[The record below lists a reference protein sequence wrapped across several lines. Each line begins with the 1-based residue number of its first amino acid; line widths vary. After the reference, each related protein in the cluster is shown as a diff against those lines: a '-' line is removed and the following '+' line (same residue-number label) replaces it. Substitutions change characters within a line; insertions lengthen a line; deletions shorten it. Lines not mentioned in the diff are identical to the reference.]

1 MKSQFHPERILKI
14 VALSGQRSALA
25 LLCLSSV
32 HFSLAE
38 ANSNTAASTV
48 QGNASEKIAAELR
61 ALQAKSNI
69 HTSFRVKFEQ
79 KVFSALRKKT
89 TLSVGELIFSQPRKF
104 RWEIS
109 NPGKE
114 LYINDGEWFWKY
126 VENTKHAMRL
136 PANAS
141 DLEFLDVVFQLD
153 KLPNKYSL
161 EKVNSFANDES
172 QGNSNCPNNHT
183 CVVLEP
189 LKKSGQKNISLA
201 IDQASGF
208 VSIIKIEFRNGN
220 KTNITFNSFKPGK
233 VAASSFEFTP
243 PPGTAV
249 DKR

>member
-1 MKSQFHPERILKI
+1 MKSQFFRERIFKL
-14 VALSGQRSALA
+14 VVLSGQRSALA
-25 LLCLSSV
+25 FLCLYSV
-32 HFSLAE
+32 HFSLAK
-38 ANSNTAASTV
+38 ANSTAAVSSV
-48 QGNASEKIAAELR
+48 RDNASGKVAAELA
-61 ALQAKSNI
+61 ALHAKSNI

-89 TLSVGELIFSQPRKF
+89 TISAGELIFSKPRKF

-114 LYINDGEWFWKY
+114 LYINNGEWFWKY

-153 KLPNKYSL
+153 KLPHKFSL
-161 EKVNSFANDES
+161 EKVNSFATDES
-172 QGNSNCPNNHT
+172 QGISNCPTNHT

-201 IDQASGF
+201 IDEASGF

-220 KTNITFNSFKPGK
+220 KTNITFNSFKPGI